1 MPSPNQNHIIFFDTT
16 LRDGEQ
22 SPGCT
27 MHHEEKLRLAH
38 QIAALGVDVLEAGF
52 AIASDGDFAA
62 IRAVAREVRGPRIA
76 SLSRCKREDIEAS
89 ARAVEPAP
97 SNRIH
102 IVLASSDLHLECKL
116 RITRDQA
123 LDQAAESV
131 RLARS
136 FTEDVEFS
144 TEDGTRSDPEF
155 LLKMITVAVQAG
167 ATTINIPDTV
177 GYTTPEEYAAIFR
190 LVKARVPGIDDIVL
204 SAHCHNDLGMA
215 VANSL
220 AGIEGGA
227 RQVECT
233 INGIGERAGNAALE
247 EIAAALMVRRDK
259 FPYTNNIVL
268 SQLYPTSQ
276 MLAQC
281 IAFGCSPNKA
291 VVGAN
296 AFAHESGIHQHG
308 MMANPLAY
316 EIMTAESVGAGHTKL
331 VLGKHSGRHAL
342 ADRLERLGHPLERN
356 QLDEVYSRF
365 TELADRKKSIYDQD
379 LLGLLQPGKSIPV
392 ATV

>member
-1 MPSPNQNHIIFFDTT
+1 MPSPNHIVFFDTT

-190 LVKARVPGIDDIVL
+190 LVKARVPGIDDIIL

-276 MLAQC
+276 MLAEC

-316 EIMTAESVGAGHTKL
+316 EIMTPESVGAGHTKL
-331 VLGKHSGRHAL
+331 VLGKHSGRRAL
-342 ADRLERLGHPLERN
+342 ADRLEKLGHPLDRN

>member
-1 MPSPNQNHIIFFDTT
+1 MAKLVKLFPAPNGSSSHRARLWKWNRSRTRIGP
-16 LRDGEQ
+16 LRR
-22 SPGCT
+22 S
-27 MHHEEKLRLAH
+27 
-38 QIAALGVDVLEAGF
+38 AGID
-52 AIASDGDFAA
+52 AGH
-62 IRAVAREVRGPRIA
+62 
-76 SLSRCKREDIEAS
+76 IEAA

-102 IVLASSDLHLECKL
+102 LVLASSDLHLECKL

-177 GYTTPEEYAAIFR
+177 GFTTPEEYAAIFR
-190 LVKARVPGIDDIVL
+190 LVKARVPGIDDIIL

-276 MLAQC
+276 MLAEC

-316 EIMTAESVGAGHTKL
+316 EIMTPESVGAGHTKL
-331 VLGKHSGRHAL
+331 VLGKHSGRRAL
-342 ADRLERLGHPLERN
+342 ADRLEKLGHPLDRN
-356 QLDEVYSRF
+356 QVDEVYTRF
-365 TELADRKKSIYDQD
+365 TALADRKKSIYDQD
-379 LLGLLQPGKSIPV
+379 LLGLLQPSKSIAI